1 MPSNSLKQSM
11 DKDILFNFLNIIC
24 LVENNQYVV
33 NYDSLKKAKFMGIL
47 DTFLNEIR
55 PYYYLSKRSYL
66 DEPMTYKRFLTIIR
80 QICKYNNILYR
91 SSLKYQYSEQRMEY
105 YVYFSEQTPTID
117 SHCEK
122 LTSGEEHDDDVA

>member
-91 SSLKYQYSEQRMEY
+91 SSLKYQHSEQRMEY
-105 YVYFSEQTPTID
+105 YVYFREQTPTID

-122 LTSGEEHDDDVA
+122 LTSGEEDDDDIA